1 MNEEDLKLLAK
12 YLLGG
17 AAVGGT
23 TIGLSNLYKYLAGQK
38 DLKKINKEDDDDTL
52 YIFKKQSN
60 AEEQG
65 SKDSTNSNWSWVDG
79 LGIGTAVVGG
89 LGTFLLG
96 QNLINYIRKKQA
108 QKELDKAQRMALNA
122 QGYDV
127 LNKKAND
134 GSGDS
139 LLTRILNSISTYPG
153 RIVNTISDGASSV
166 FGGASAAGTALASL
180 LYLTGGIGTYYYLKN
195 QYPIKQKEVKLP
207 KKFKIV
213 DPEENTVHTQSRDED
228 EQELI
233 DDIIKQSSADVV
245 AHMLHSTYKS
255 ASSASDIIATVA
267 SGDIDRLEL
276 NIAEYGLPTALDMI
290 KGASCNE
297 VNPTAEALAIQYCTK
312 FAKFAPQFNLL
323 AATEYAALN
332 PDLVK
337 LASNLVPE
345 VQAEFL
351 NTAQGV
357 SELFKAASVQ
367 ELNMTEDIMDAGIS
381 GEIDED
387 SIEGGIGGAIKRC
400 IEKLAGAA
408 SPIAT
413 QTLETDST
421 QLSGQGITAA
431 SAKPEEV
438 IKQENNE
445 YKDAVRDNV
454 NNADDDPVDQA
465 LGSTEFAQLP
475 VDNSEEQIV
484 V

>member
-17 AAVGGT
+17 VAVGGT

-60 AEEQG
+60 AENQ
-65 SKDSTNSNWSWVDG
+65 DSTNSNLSWVDG

-108 QKELDKAQRMALNA
+108 QEQLDKAQRMALNA
-122 QGYDV
+122 QGYDI
-127 LNKKAND
+127 LNKKASND
-134 GSGDS
+134 SEGGWNWRD
-139 LLTRILNSISTYPG
+139 LLSYPG
-153 RIVNTISDGASSV
+153 RLANAVTDGASSV
-166 FGGASAAGTALASL
+166 FGTASAAGTALASL

-195 QYPIKQKEVKLP
+195 QYPIKEKEVKLP

-276 NIAEYGLPTALDMI
+276 NIAEYGLPTALDMV
-290 KGASCNE
+290 KGASCTE
-297 VNPTAEALAIQYCTK
+297 VNPAAEALAIQYCTK

-323 AATEYAALN
+323 TATEYAALN

-337 LASNLVPE
+337 VASNLIPE
-345 VQAEFL
+345 VQAELL

-357 SELFKAASVQ
+357 SELFKAASIQ
-367 ELNMTEDIMDAGIS
+367 DLNMSEDIMDAGIADR
-381 GEIDED
+381 IDED
-387 SIEGGIGGAIKRC
+387 NIEGGIGGAIKRC

-445 YKDAVRDNV
+445 YKDAVRNNV

>member
-17 AAVGGT
+17 VAVGGT

-65 SKDSTNSNWSWVDG
+65 AKDSNDANWSWVDG

-122 QGYDV
+122 QGYGI
-127 LNKKAND
+127 LNKKASND
-134 GSGDS
+134 SESGWNWRD
-139 LLTRILNSISTYPG
+139 LLSYPG
-153 RIVNTISDGASSV
+153 RIFNTVYDGASSV
-166 FGGASAAGTALASL
+166 LGGASAGATALASL

-195 QYPIKQKEVKLP
+195 QYPIKEKEVKLP

-213 DPEENTVHTQSRDED
+213 DPEEDTVHTQSRDED

-276 NIAEYGLPTALDMI
+276 NIAEYGLPTALDMV
-290 KGASCNE
+290 KGASCTE
-297 VNPTAEALAIQYCTK
+297 VNPAAEALAIQYCTK

-337 LASNLVPE
+337 IASNLVPE
-345 VQAEFL
+345 VQAELL

-357 SELFKAASVQ
+357 SELFKAASIQ
-367 ELNMTEDIMDAGIS
+367 DLNMSEDIMDAGIA
-381 GEIDED
+381 GRIDED
-387 SIEGGIGGAIKRC
+387 NIEGDIGGAIKRC

-445 YKDAVRDNV
+445 YKDAVRNNI
-454 NNADDDPVDQA
+454 NNADEDPVDQA

-475 VDNSEEQIV
+475 VNNAEEQIV

>member
-60 AEEQG
+60 SENQ
-65 SKDSTNSNWSWVDG
+65 DSTNSNWSWVDG

-127 LNKKAND
+127 LNKKANN
-134 GSGDS
+134 DS
-139 LLTRILNSISTYPG
+139 ENGWNWRDLLSYPG

-213 DPEENTVHTQSRDED
+213 DPEEDTVHTQSRDED

-245 AHMLHSTYKS
+245 AHMLHSIYKS

-290 KGASCNE
+290 KGASCTE

-323 AATEYAALN
+323 TATEYAALN

-337 LASNLVPE
+337 LASNLIPE
-345 VQAEFL
+345 VQAELL

-357 SELFKAASVQ
+357 SELFKAASIQ
-367 ELNMTEDIMDAGIS
+367 ELNMSEDIMDAGIS

-387 SIEGGIGGAIKRC
+387 NIEGGIGGAIKRC

-421 QLSGQGITAA
+421 QLSGQGTNMA
-431 SAKPEEV
+431 STKPEEV

-445 YKDAVRDNV
+445 YKEAVRNNV

>member
-17 AAVGGT
+17 VAVGGT

-65 SKDSTNSNWSWVDG
+65 AKDSNDPNWSWVDG

-122 QGYDV
+122 QGYGILDKKASNDSESGWNWRDLLSWPGRV
-127 LNKKAND
+127 LNSA
-134 GSGDS
+134 
-139 LLTRILNSISTYPG
+139 Y
-153 RIVNTISDGASSV
+153 DGASSV
-166 FGGASAAGTALASL
+166 LGGASAGATALASL

-195 QYPIKQKEVKLP
+195 QYPIKEKEVKLP

-213 DPEENTVHTQSRDED
+213 DPEEDTVHTQSRDED

-276 NIAEYGLPTALDMI
+276 NIAEYGLPTALDMV
-290 KGASCNE
+290 KGASCTE
-297 VNPTAEALAIQYCTK
+297 VNPAAEALAIQYCTK

-337 LASNLVPE
+337 LASNLVPA
-345 VQAEFL
+345 VQAELL

-357 SELFKAASVQ
+357 AELFKAASIQ
-367 ELNMTEDIMDAGIS
+367 DLNMSEDIMDAGIA
-381 GEIDED
+381 GRIDED
-387 SIEGGIGGAIKRC
+387 NIEDGIAGAIKRC
-400 IEKLAGAA
+400 IEKLAGAS
-408 SPIAT
+408 SPIST

-445 YKDAVRDNV
+445 YKDAVRNNV

-475 VDNSEEQIV
+475 VNNAEEQIV